1 MVDQFDKEL
10 NDILVDTFR
19 SILKVEEQAIKNTGR
34 IDLTISEMHLLEAVG
49 KQKEE
54 CRSISDIA
62 EDLNVTLPS
71 VTVAINRLAKK
82 GYVLKTKSESDGRMV
97 FVSLTKL
104 GHKMDS
110 VHKYFHEQ
118 MIRNISLGLSQE
130 EKSALLNG
138 MNRLNCF
145 FKQKS
150 ANMEAK

>member
-1 MVDQFDKEL
+1 MDPFNKEL

-34 IDLTISEMHLLEAVG
+34 IDLTITEMHLLVAVG
-49 KQKEE
+49 KQKGER
-54 CRSISDIA
+54 RSISDIA
-62 EDLNVTLPS
+62 EDLDVTLPS

-97 FVSLTKL
+97 FVNLTKL

-110 VHKYFHEQ
+110 VHQYFHEQ
-118 MIRNISLGLSQE
+118 MVRNISIGLSQE
-130 EKSALLNG
+130 EKTALLNG
-138 MNRLNCF
+138 MNRLNYF

-150 ANMEAK
+150 IIMEAK